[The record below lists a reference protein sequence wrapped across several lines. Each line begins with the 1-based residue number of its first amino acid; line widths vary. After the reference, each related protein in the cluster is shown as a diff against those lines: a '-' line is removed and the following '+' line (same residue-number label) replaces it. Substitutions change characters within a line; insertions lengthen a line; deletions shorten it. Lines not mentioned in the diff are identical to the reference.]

1 MEPRYADLQKAIY
14 QTEDELKRFRQL
26 VVNVVMA
33 TDIFDKD
40 ISAIRNRRWN
50 KAFHR
55 DDKMTPMTQE
65 EDGNLKATI
74 VLEHLIQASDVS
86 HTMQHWNIYT
96 KWNERL
102 FHEMYSAFDAGRME
116 KDPSAGWYGGE
127 LWFFDNYVIPLA
139 KKLEECQV
147 FGVSSDEYLNYALE
161 NRKEWEHKGKEI
173 VKNFSVSYQTSKGQS
188 TVASAGVQKEFA
200 KKVDDQMN
208 KAGSKHGD
216 SLYDEEDDDS
226 DADSDGTDCWND

>member
-1 MEPRYADLQKAIY
+1 
-14 QTEDELKRFRQL
+14 
-26 VVNVVMA
+26 MA